1 MARIDY
7 AISVTPIQAS
17 QYDVT
22 YDSAEAGT
30 NTTNTDI
37 DYVDP
42 EIGRSLGGGNSSFA
56 WAGDPIDDWSAAAV
70 HTHKE
75 AWTTAQ
81 TVGASGDNMIW
92 IKHTGKLFDSGT
104 ASSTVN
110 ILSVSVLI
118 ERTVTIAEMNT
129 TGVQLADGDGNVTL
143 TSGTAVVYV
152 EIGRLLTGEA
162 MVITLPQ
169 GTIKIKSTVTTSQ
182 GAGPAVEYAKLT

>member
-7 AISVTPIQAS
+7 AISVTAIGQAS
-17 QYDVT
+17 GEGQNIDV
-22 YDSAEAGT
+22 
-30 NTTNTDI
+30 I
-37 DYVDP
+37 DERVN
-42 EIGRSLGGGNSSFA
+42 RSLSGGNSSFA
-56 WAGDPIDDWSAAAV
+56 WAGTDTADWSASGV

-104 ASSTVN
+104 ASSTVEAEP
-110 ILSVSVLI
+110 VLVYI
-118 ERTVTIAEMNT
+118 ERTVTHAEMNS

-143 TSGTAVVYV
+143 TGGTAVVDV
-152 EIGRLLTGEA
+152 EIANLLTGEA
-162 MVITLPQ
+162 MVIPLPK
-169 GTIKIKSTVTTSQ
+169 GTIKIKSTKAQ

>member
-7 AISVTPIQAS
+7 AVSV
-17 QYDVT
+17 
-22 YDSAEAGT
+22 SAIGSGT
-30 NTTNTDI
+30 VEGQTVER
-37 DYVDP
+37 VDQ
-42 EIGRSLGGGNSSFA
+42 RVNRTLSGGNSSFT
-56 WAGDPIDDWSAAAV
+56 WAGTDTSAWSTAGV

-104 ASSTVN
+104 ASSTDEAEPVK
-110 ILSVSVLI
+110 ILI
-118 ERTVTIAEMNT
+118 ERTVTHAEMNT

-143 TSGTAVVYV
+143 TGGTAVVDV
-152 EIGRLLTGEA
+152 EIASLLSGEA

-169 GTIKIKSTVTTSQ
+169 GTIKIKSTKAQ
-182 GAGPAVEYAKLT
+182 AAGPAVEYGQLT

>member
-7 AISVTPIQAS
+7 SVSVSAIGS
-17 QYDVT
+17 
-22 YDSAEAGT
+22 GT
-30 NTTNTDI
+30 VEGQTVER
-37 DYVDP
+37 VDQHVN
-42 EIGRSLGGGNSSFA
+42 RTLSGGNSSFA
-56 WAGDPIDDWSAAAV
+56 WDAANTTDWSSAGV

-118 ERTVTIAEMNT
+118 ERTVTHAEMNT

-143 TSGTAVVYV
+143 TGGTAVVDV

-162 MVITLPQ
+162 MVIALPQ
-169 GTIKIKSTVTTSQ
+169 GTIKIKSTATTSQ

>member
-7 AISVTPIQAS
+7 SISVTPIQSSA
-17 QYDVT
+17 YDVT

-30 NTTNTDI
+30 STTDNAI

-42 EIGRSLGGGNSSFA
+42 EIGRTLGGGNSSFV
-56 WAGDPIDDWSAAAV
+56 WIGDPIDDWSAAGV

-104 ASSTVN
+104 ASSTDEPEP
-110 ILSVSVLI
+110 VLVYI
-118 ERTVTIAEMNT
+118 ERTVTYAEMNT

-143 TSGTAVVYV
+143 TGGTAVVDV
-152 EIGRLLTGEA
+152 EIASLLTGEA
-162 MVITLPQ
+162 MVIPLPK
-169 GTIKIKSTVTTSQ
+169 GTIKIKSTK
-182 GAGPAVEYAKLT
+182 AEDEGPAVEYAKLT